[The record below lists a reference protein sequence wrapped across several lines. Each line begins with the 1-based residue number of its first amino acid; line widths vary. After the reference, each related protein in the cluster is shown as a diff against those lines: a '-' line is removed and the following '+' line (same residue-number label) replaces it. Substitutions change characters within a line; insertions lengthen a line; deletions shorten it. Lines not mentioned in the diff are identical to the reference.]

1 MKKLQYLDEDH
12 TAFYRYFCYFVAISL
27 IVIFIYNP
35 NIFLKMSIKDI
46 IVNVLTGI
54 IVIGLLG
61 TVPTLFHCL
70 ITRKYTR
77 KYKEIK
83 QRGTKTTG
91 KIIGWDSRAGGGNSG
106 HTHYVYVSY
115 TDLARKPKSVQNTC
129 FKFSS

>member
-70 ITRKYTR
+70 ITRRNKAKR
-77 KYKEIK
+77 
-83 QRGTKTTG
+83 
-91 KIIGWDSRAGGGNSG
+91 
-106 HTHYVYVSY
+106 H
-115 TDLARKPKSVQNTC
+115 
-129 FKFSS
+129 